1 MVKQSNHILPLKI
14 YLIIGELCG
23 YFHNMGYNMDLIDIF
38 PGLFGLVIFV
48 MYDIGDVMMM
58 GAMVGILGLLH
69 RCQAMDVY

>member
-1 MVKQSNHILPLKI
+1 
-14 YLIIGELCG
+14 
-23 YFHNMGYNMDLIDIF
+23 MGYNMDLIDIF